1 MHLTCYL
8 VAGTLSPES
17 ISSDFDFS
25 FLQDWLADFRAS
37 SPDYLES
44 VGQHSFSCAITFGI
58 MESQHCDYYL
68 HYSQNRPVSPFSTL
82 SDIEY
87 FGFCLEELFDEN
99 RPDSPDSSIL
109 PVGAEK
115 SSITISGSPPLS
127 TTRALTYA
135 DVVRGLTH
143 ESIAEA
149 LLVCKPFEFVPIG
162 PQLESSDNK
171 WTHSSIEDWVTKV
184 ESQSPKAVASHS
196 GQRPLSSDS
205 PVPQFRFPHICYDSE
220 LSRNRSFTPQSTFSD
235 WEGTDLCLET
245 IFDTARPDSP
255 QSVFSDY
262 ELDVLFSSRAL
273 SPDPMSS
280 DFDFSHLQ
288 DWLADFKVSSTES
301 VASQSEHRPV
311 SPDSPVPQYSCQYL
325 GEHVELSRQRSFTP
339 QSLFSDWESTD
350 LCLENLFDPTR
361 PDSPQ
366 SVISDYALD
375 VLFSSRA
382 LSPESI
388 SSDFDFSFLQDWL
401 ADFRASSPDYLESV
415 GQHSF
420 SCAITFGIMESQH
433 CDYYLHYSQNRPVSP
448 FSTLSDIEYF
458 GFCLEE
464 LFDENRPDSP
474 DSSILPVGAEKSSI
488 TISGSPPLSTT
499 RALTYADVVRGL
511 THESIAEALLVCK
524 PFEFVPIGPQLES
537 SDNKWTHSSIEDW
550 VTKVESQSPKAVASH
565 SGQRPLSSDSPV
577 PQFRFPH
584 ICYDSEL
591 SRNRSFTPQ
600 STFSDWEGTDLC
612 LETIFDTARPDSP
625 QSVFSDYELD
635 VLFSSRALSPDPMSS
650 DFDFSHLQ
658 DWLADFKAS
667 SPESVASQSEHRPV
681 SPDSPVPQYSCQYL
695 GEHVEL
701 SRNRSFTPQSTF
713 SDWEGTDLCLE
724 TIFDT
729 ARPDSPQSVFS
740 DYELDVLFSSRALS
754 PDSMSSDFDFAHLQD
769 WLADFK
775 VSSTESVAS
784 QSEHRPV
791 SPDSPVP
798 QYSCQYLGEH
808 VELSRQRS
816 FTPQSLFSDW
826 ESTDLCLENLFDPTR
841 PDSPQ
846 SVISDYALDVLFSSR
861 ALSPE
866 SISSDFDFSFLQD
879 WLADFRASSPDYLES
894 VGQHS
899 FSCAITFGIME
910 SQHCDY
916 YLHYSQNRPVSPFST
931 LSDIEYFGFC
941 LEELFDENRPDSPDS
956 SILPVGAEKSSITI
970 SGSPPLST
978 TRALTYADVVRGLT
992 HESIAEALLVC
1003 KPFEFVPI
1011 GPQLESSDN
1020 KWTHSSIEDWVTKV
1034 ESQSPKAVASHS
1046 GQRPLSSDSPV
1057 PQFRFPHICYD
1068 SELSR
1073 NRSFTPQS
1081 TFSDWEGTDLCLETI
1096 FDTARPDSPQ
1106 SVFSDYEL
1114 DVLFSSRALSPDSMS
1129 SDFDFS
1135 HLQDWLA
1142 DFKVSSTES
1151 VASQSEHRP
1160 VSPDSPVPQY
1170 SCQYLGEHVE
1180 LSRQR
1185 SFTPQSLFSDW
1196 ESTDLCLENLFDP
1209 TRPDS
1214 PQSVISDYAL
1224 DVLFSSR
1231 ALSPESISSD
1241 FDFSFLQDWLADFRA
1256 SSPDYL
1262 ESVGQHSFSCAITF
1276 GIMESQHCDY
1286 YLHYSQNR
1294 PVSPFSTLSDIE
1306 YFGFCLEELF
1316 DENRPDSP
1324 DSSILPVGAE
1334 KSSITI
1340 SGSPPLSTTRALT
1353 YADVVRG
1360 RAHESIAEALL
1371 VCKPFEFVPIGPQL
1385 ESSDNKWTHSSIEDW
1400 VTKVESQS
1408 PKAVASHSGQRPLSS
1423 DSPVPQFRFPHICYD
1438 SELSRNRS
1446 FTPQSTFSDWEG
1458 TDLCLETIF
1467 DTARPDSPQSVFSD
1481 YELDVLFSSRA
1492 LSPDPMSSD
1501 FDFSHLQDWLAD
1513 FKASSP
1519 ESVAS
1524 QSEHR
1529 PVSPDSPVPQYS
1541 CQYLGEHVELSRNR
1555 SFTPQSTFSDWEGTD
1570 LCLETI
1576 FDTARPD
1583 SPQSVFSD
1591 YELDVLFSSRALS
1604 PDSMSSDFDF
1614 AHLQDWLAD
1623 FKVSSTESVASQSEH
1638 RPVSPDSPVPQYS
1651 CQYLGEH
1658 VELSR
1663 QRSFTPQS
1671 LFSDWES
1678 TDLCLEN
1685 LFDPTR
1691 PDSPQSVIS
1700 DYALDVLFSSRALS
1714 PESISSDFDF
1724 SFLQDWLADFR
1735 ASSPDYLESVG
1746 QHSFSCAITFGIME
1760 SQHCD
1765 YYLHYSQ
1772 NRPVSPFSTL
1782 SDIEYFGFC
1791 LEELFD
1797 ENRPDSPD
1805 SSILP
1810 VGAEKSSITI
1820 SGSPP
1825 LSTTRALTYADVVR
1839 GLTHESIAE
1848 ALLVCKPFEFVP
1860 IGPQLESS
1868 DNKWTHSSIEDW
1880 VTKVES
1886 QSPKAVASHS
1896 GQRPLSSDSP
1906 VPQFRFPHICYDS
1919 ELSRN
1924 RSFTPQSTFSDWEG
1938 TDLCLETIFDTAR
1951 PDSPQSVFSD
1961 YELDVLFSS
1970 RALSP
1975 DPMSSDFDFSHLQD
1989 WLADFKASSP
1999 ESVASQSEHRPVSPD
2014 SPVPQYSCQYLGE
2027 HVELSRQ
2034 RSFTPQSLFSDWEST
2049 DLCLETIFNTTR
2061 PDSPQSV
2068 FSDYAL
2074 DVLFSSRALSP
2085 DSMSSDFDFSTPAG
2099 LVSKLQSILPTLSG
2113 VS

>member
-754 PDSMSSDFDFAHLQD
+754 PDPMSSDFDFSHLQD

-775 VSSTESVAS
+775 ASSPESVAS

-808 VELSRQRS
+808 V
-816 FTPQSLFSDW
+816 
-826 ESTDLCLENLFDPTR
+826 
-841 PDSPQ
+841 
-846 SVISDYALDVLFSSR
+846 
-861 ALSPE
+861 
-866 SISSDFDFSFLQD
+866 
-879 WLADFRASSPDYLES
+879 
-894 VGQHS
+894 
-899 FSCAITFGIME
+899 
-910 SQHCDY
+910 
-916 YLHYSQNRPVSPFST
+916 
-931 LSDIEYFGFC
+931 
-941 LEELFDENRPDSPDS
+941 
-956 SILPVGAEKSSITI
+956 
-970 SGSPPLST
+970 
-978 TRALTYADVVRGLT
+978 
-992 HESIAEALLVC
+992 
-1003 KPFEFVPI
+1003 
-1011 GPQLESSDN
+1011 
-1020 KWTHSSIEDWVTKV
+1020 
-1034 ESQSPKAVASHS
+1034 
-1046 GQRPLSSDSPV
+1046 
-1057 PQFRFPHICYD
+1057 
-1068 SELSR
+1068 ELSR

>member
-325 GEHVELSRQRSFTP
+325 GEHV
-339 QSLFSDWESTD
+339 
-350 LCLENLFDPTR
+350 
-361 PDSPQ
+361 
-366 SVISDYALD
+366 
-375 VLFSSRA
+375 
-382 LSPESI
+382 
-388 SSDFDFSFLQDWL
+388 
-401 ADFRASSPDYLESV
+401 
-415 GQHSF
+415 
-420 SCAITFGIMESQH
+420 
-433 CDYYLHYSQNRPVSP
+433 
-448 FSTLSDIEYF
+448 
-458 GFCLEE
+458 
-464 LFDENRPDSP
+464 
-474 DSSILPVGAEKSSI
+474 
-488 TISGSPPLSTT
+488 
-499 RALTYADVVRGL
+499 
-511 THESIAEALLVCK
+511 
-524 PFEFVPIGPQLES
+524 
-537 SDNKWTHSSIEDW
+537 
-550 VTKVESQSPKAVASH
+550 
-565 SGQRPLSSDSPV
+565 
-577 PQFRFPH
+577 
-584 ICYDSEL
+584 EL

-1068 SELSR
+1068 SELSRNRSFTPQSTFSDWEGTDLCLETIFDTARPDSPQSVFSDYELDVLFSSRALSPDPMSSDFDFSHLQDWLADFKASSPESVASQSEHRPVSPDSPVPQYSCQYLGEHVELSR

>member
-1 MHLTCYL
+1 MFGTDVPASKYLSHSDVKSIYSVDTDCLSQNESGSFQLCPSSSEAPKPSQKSSQCFLDYWFSKLKPNSSECIQSQCHSDDHLTNIKHNTLKHNEKQNSFTKNSDLTYQNKSGESCHIFQQQQTPTPMVFNL
-8 VAGTLSPES
+8 VERPTFIFEFPNKIRFDENRRDSPQSEVSDYKLDVLFSSRTLSPES
-17 ISSDFDFS
+17 ISSDFDFC

-44 VGQHSFSCAITFGI
+44 VGQHSFSCAMTFGQ

-109 PVGAEK
+109 PVGAEQ
-115 SSITISGSPPLS
+115 SSITISGSQPLS
-127 TTRALTYA
+127 TARALTYA
-135 DVVRGLTH
+135 DVVRGVTH

-149 LLVCKPFEFVPIG
+149 LLVCKPFEFVPIW

-171 WTHSSIEDWVTKV
+171 WTNSSIEDWVTKV

-273 SPDPMSS
+273 SPDSMSS
-280 DFDFSHLQ
+280 DFDFAHLQ

-695 GEHVEL
+695 GEHV
-701 SRNRSFTPQSTF
+701 
-713 SDWEGTDLCLE
+713 
-724 TIFDT
+724 
-729 ARPDSPQSVFS
+729 
-740 DYELDVLFSSRALS
+740 
-754 PDSMSSDFDFAHLQD
+754 
-769 WLADFK
+769 
-775 VSSTESVAS
+775 
-784 QSEHRPV
+784 
-791 SPDSPVP
+791 
-798 QYSCQYLGEH
+798 
-808 VELSRQRS
+808 
-816 FTPQSLFSDW
+816 
-826 ESTDLCLENLFDPTR
+826 
-841 PDSPQ
+841 
-846 SVISDYALDVLFSSR
+846 
-861 ALSPE
+861 
-866 SISSDFDFSFLQD
+866 
-879 WLADFRASSPDYLES
+879 
-894 VGQHS
+894 
-899 FSCAITFGIME
+899 
-910 SQHCDY
+910 
-916 YLHYSQNRPVSPFST
+916 
-931 LSDIEYFGFC
+931 
-941 LEELFDENRPDSPDS
+941 
-956 SILPVGAEKSSITI
+956 
-970 SGSPPLST
+970 
-978 TRALTYADVVRGLT
+978 
-992 HESIAEALLVC
+992 
-1003 KPFEFVPI
+1003 
-1011 GPQLESSDN
+1011 
-1020 KWTHSSIEDWVTKV
+1020 
-1034 ESQSPKAVASHS
+1034 
-1046 GQRPLSSDSPV
+1046 
-1057 PQFRFPHICYD
+1057 
-1068 SELSR
+1068 ELSR

>member
-1114 DVLFSSRALSPDSMS
+1114 DVLFSSRALSPDPMS

-1142 DFKVSSTES
+1142 DFKASSPES

-1170 SCQYLGEHVE
+1170 SCQYLGEHV
-1180 LSRQR
+1180 
-1185 SFTPQSLFSDW
+1185 
-1196 ESTDLCLENLFDP
+1196 
-1209 TRPDS
+1209 
-1214 PQSVISDYAL
+1214 
-1224 DVLFSSR
+1224 
-1231 ALSPESISSD
+1231 
-1241 FDFSFLQDWLADFRA
+1241 
-1256 SSPDYL
+1256 
-1262 ESVGQHSFSCAITF
+1262 
-1276 GIMESQHCDY
+1276 
-1286 YLHYSQNR
+1286 
-1294 PVSPFSTLSDIE
+1294 
-1306 YFGFCLEELF
+1306 
-1316 DENRPDSP
+1316 
-1324 DSSILPVGAE
+1324 
-1334 KSSITI
+1334 
-1340 SGSPPLSTTRALT
+1340 
-1353 YADVVRG
+1353 
-1360 RAHESIAEALL
+1360 
-1371 VCKPFEFVPIGPQL
+1371 
-1385 ESSDNKWTHSSIEDW
+1385 
-1400 VTKVESQS
+1400 
-1408 PKAVASHSGQRPLSS
+1408 
-1423 DSPVPQFRFPHICYD
+1423 
-1438 SELSRNRS
+1438 ELSRNRS